1 MITIIS
7 GTNRADSMTL
17 RIANL
22 YYKLLSE
29 HTDKVKVLSLEQHQ
43 VWERGDDMLKMEA
56 EYLIPAEKFI
66 FIMPEYNAS
75 FPGILKLMLDNSDI
89 KKCWWYK
96 KAALVGI
103 SDGRAGNLRGL
114 EHMTAILHYMKVNVL
129 YNKLII
135 SRINEEI
142 DSNGNLLKPETGAM
156 ISQQIEEFLKF

>member
-1 MITIIS
+1 
-7 GTNRADSMTL
+7 MTL
-17 RIANL
+17 KTANL

-29 HTDKVKVLSLEQHQ
+29 HTDDVKLLSLEQKQ
-43 VWERGDDMLKMEA
+43 VWERGREMQALEK
-56 EYLIPAEKFI
+56 EYLVPADKFL

-75 FPGILKLMLDNSDI
+75 FPGVLKLMIDNSDV

-114 EHMTAILHYMKVNVL
+114 EHMTSILHYLKVNVL
-129 YNKLII
+129 YNKVLL

-142 DSNGNLLKPETGAM
+142 NNEGALLKPETEIM
-156 ISQQIEEFLKF
+156 IKHQVEEFLKF

>member
-1 MITIIS
+1 
-7 GTNRADSMTL
+7 MTL
-17 RIANL
+17 KTANL

-29 HTDKVKVLSLEQHQ
+29 HTDDVKLLSLEQKQ
-43 VWERGDDMLKMEA
+43 VWERGREMQA
-56 EYLIPAEKFI
+56 PADKFL

-75 FPGILKLMLDNSDI
+75 FPGVLKLMIDNSDV

-114 EHMTAILHYMKVNVL
+114 EHMTSILHYLKVNVL
-129 YNKLII
+129 YNKVLL

-142 DSNGNLLKPETGAM
+142 NNEGALLKPETEIM
-156 ISQQIEEFLKF
+156 IKHQVEEFLKF